1 MENFPASDFMSDFE
15 IIEIDNEIYEN
26 NRRRLVIEAEEQ
38 RLAREAE
45 LLELQRQEGER
56 FLIQAAREAEDER
69 NEIEAIIT
77 DIHNI
82 IFAQNL
88 FANNLSYRY
97 TGVLP
102 LTTNSS
108 SSQSSSTESNDSN
121 YNDDEEG
128 SGFLRNEEE
137 SNNQDE

>member
-1 MENFPASDFMSDFE
+1 MDNFPASEFMTEFE
-15 IIEIDNEIYEN
+15 IAELDNETYEN
-26 NRRRLVIEAEEQ
+26 NIRRLFRLRRAREEE
-38 RLAREAE
+38 EAE
-45 LLELQRQEGER
+45 LNRQEGER

>member
-56 FLIQAAREAEDER
+56 FLIQAAREAEEFDEYSR
-69 NEIEAIIT
+69 CGRSSEGREGRKRAQSARTTAAIVKKTFGRIK
-77 DIHNI
+77 IPPPPP
-82 IFAQNL
+82 Q
-88 FANNLSYRY
+88 
-97 TGVLP
+97 
-102 LTTNSS
+102 
-108 SSQSSSTESNDSN
+108 
-121 YNDDEEG
+121 
-128 SGFLRNEEE
+128 EEE
-137 SNNQDE
+137 EEEDK